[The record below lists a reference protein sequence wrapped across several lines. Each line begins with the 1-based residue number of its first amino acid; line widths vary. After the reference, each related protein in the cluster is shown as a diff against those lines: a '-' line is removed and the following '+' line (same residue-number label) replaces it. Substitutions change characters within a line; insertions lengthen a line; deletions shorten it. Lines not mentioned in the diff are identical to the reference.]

1 MVKLEKVEINY
12 GQEFFFLISSPRYV
26 NEQGCEDWQWVLFP
40 VFLCA
45 TREEI
50 FCCCLKYLLQQQA

>member
-26 NEQGCEDWQWVLFP
+26 NEQGCEDWQ
-40 VFLCA
+40 
-45 TREEI
+45 
-50 FCCCLKYLLQQQA
+50 